1 MNNNHQKHIQLKGSR
16 IMYFSKKNS
25 DGTEY
30 LESQKIL
37 AANFDGENVSIE
49 VLDNETGKVHKYQ
62 ITTGDLIT
70 GFTPKISKLEE
81 KNNN

>member
-1 MNNNHQKHIQLKGSR
+1 
-16 IMYFSKKNS
+16 MYFSKKNS
-25 DGTEY
+25 DGTKY

-37 AANFDGENVSIE
+37 ETNFDGENVFIE

-70 GFTPKISKLEE
+70 GFTPKIYKLEE
-81 KNNN
+81 NINN